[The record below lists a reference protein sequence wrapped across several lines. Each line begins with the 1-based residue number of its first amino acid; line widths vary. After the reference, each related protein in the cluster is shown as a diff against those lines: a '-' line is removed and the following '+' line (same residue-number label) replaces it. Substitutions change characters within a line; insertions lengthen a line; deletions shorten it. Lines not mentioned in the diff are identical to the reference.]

1 MKFFSVVT
9 VLSSMAVLLSNVSAV
24 HLNTEAEN
32 RVEQMESLYA
42 DLLSDEEAMEEWG
55 FDFNMIKRKIAQAKR
70 WARIEAA
77 KARRRIARAIK
88 KVKSGNLQG
97 AIDSGLADIQKTM
110 KEGQHAAKWAQ
121 KASKDTGINVA
132 NVEEAIN
139 DAKEG
144 KINPIDAAKMAGVAA
159 DALEK

>member
-1 MKFFSVVT
+1 MKFVSIVT
-9 VLSSMAVLLSNVSAV
+9 VLSSMAVLLSDVSAV

-32 RVEQMESLYA
+32 QVMQMESLYA

-110 KEGQHAAKWAQ
+110 KEGGDAAKWAK
-121 KASKDTGINVA
+121 KAAKDTGVNVA

-144 KINPIDAAKMAGVAA
+144 KINPLDAAKMAGVAA
-159 DALEK
+159 EAIEK

>member
-110 KEGQHAAKWAQ
+110 KEGGDAAKWAQ

-132 NVEEAIN
+132 NVSEAIN

-144 KINPIDAAKMAGVAA
+144 KINPLDAAKMAGVAA